1 MQGAQIAAVVRKRW
15 RWRRFRQGDEHD
27 RLTLSIQ
34 TMQSDRV
41 THVRNPDWNSQGDL
55 QFSPVTAMA
64 AAMQC
69 RKQVVGAP
77 PVQMWCVPA
86 RELLL

>member
-1 MQGAQIAAVVRKRW
+1 
-15 RWRRFRQGDEHD
+15 
-27 RLTLSIQ
+27 
-34 TMQSDRV
+34 MQSDRV